1 MSDSLSYYLHKIERL
16 RVDRTHELPAPHKP
30 LLLLAVLD
38 LIERGEITG
47 NRVEISPLL
56 VETYL
61 NYWKHISVGQPR
73 LFNPFPRLRTSGFWH
88 LHARAGQEAALAA
101 TRGFQSMSHLTKL
114 VACASLDPE
123 LFMLLQRP
131 EAREV
136 VRQTII
142 ETHLSHYRPIV
153 ESAANENQLIN
164 EAARKLRQEVLS
176 RDTENEAV
184 SPARSAAFR
193 QEIMRLYD
201 YTCAACRLR
210 IVTPDFKSAV
220 DAAHII
226 RFADSHDDV
235 INNGMAL
242 CKLHHWAFDE
252 HLIAV
257 SDSYTLLVS
266 SSFDER
272 GRGDLLLRNLKGEKI
287 LLPSQRP
294 FYPSLI
300 NLRQHRA
307 AFNA

>member
-1 MSDSLSYYLHKIERL
+1 MSKLLTSYLHKIERL
-16 RVDRTHELPAPHKP
+16 RVDRTRDLPAPHKP
-30 LLLLAVLD
+30 LLLLTVLD
-38 LIERGEITG
+38 LIERGEITD
-47 NRVEISPLL
+47 NRIEISPLL

-61 NYWKHISVGQPR
+61 NYWKHIPTGQPR

-88 LHARAGQEAALAA
+88 LHARPRQEAALAA
-101 TRGFQSMSHLTKL
+101 TRSFQSMSHLTKL
-114 VACASLDPE
+114 VAYASLDPK

-131 EAREV
+131 EVREV
-136 VRQTII
+136 MRQTII
-142 ETHLSHYRPIV
+142 ETHLSHYRPVV
-153 ESAANENQLIN
+153 ESAASENQLIN

-176 RDTENEAV
+176 GDAENETV

-201 YTCAACRLR
+201 YTCAACCLR
-210 IVTPDFKSAV
+210 IITPDFKSAV

-235 INNGMAL
+235 INNGLAL

-257 SDSYTLLVS
+257 SDSYRLLVS
-266 SSFDER
+266 SGFEER
-272 GRGDLLLRNLKGEKI
+272 GHGELLLRNLTGKKI

-307 AFNA
+307 AFDA